1 MLQRR
6 KYPISSVEP
15 NRIYNLQEASVL
27 LGVSRETF
35 YKLIRTG
42 IIKGWK
48 VGRTWRITGEDL
60 LKQVSLNCQSEEER
74 NFFSRFLSSKK

>member
-1 MLQRR
+1 MPQRY

-15 NRIYNLQEASVL
+15 NRIYSLQEASAL

-60 LKQVSLNCQSEEER
+60 LKQVSLNHQSEGEW
-74 NFFSRFLSSKK
+74 NFFGHFLNSKE